1 MAIKRP
7 QWPIAGK
14 ALWLLIAAA
23 ILLAGGSFWVVRSLI
38 QARQAEVA
46 ETAAPPP
53 ARYRWRPWGEWS
65 PLVE

>member
-23 ILLAGGSFWVVRSLI
+23 ILLAG
-38 QARQAEVA
+38 
-46 ETAAPPP
+46 APFGWCD
-53 ARYRWRPWGEWS
+53 R
-65 PLVE
+65 